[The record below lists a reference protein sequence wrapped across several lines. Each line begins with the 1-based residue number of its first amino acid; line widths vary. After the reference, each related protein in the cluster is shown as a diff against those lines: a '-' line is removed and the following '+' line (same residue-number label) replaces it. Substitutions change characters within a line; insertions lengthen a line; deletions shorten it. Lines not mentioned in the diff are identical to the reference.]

1 MMNKIESVLLEEPK
15 IGLRAIPLLLGGALA
30 VIGIIMCISIV
41 LILPGLGLFLI
52 GTLVAYSAIPKQAVD
67 CPACGSELKARMN
80 EKGVKCEGSGTR
92 TRIKRNKTDGR
103 KWTSCSA
110 WGKDARDKDA

>member
-1 MMNKIESVLLEEPK
+1 MSKIESVLLEEPK

-52 GTLVAYSAIPKQAVD
+52 GTLVAYSAIPKQSVD

-80 EKGVKCEGSGTR
+80 EKGVKCEGCGTR
-92 TRIKRNKTDGR
+92 TPIKWNKTEGS
-103 KWTSCSA
+103 KWTSWSA
-110 WGKDARDKDA
+110 WRKITRDKDV

>member
-1 MMNKIESVLLEEPK
+1 MSKIESVLLEEPK

-41 LILPGLGLFLI
+41 LILPGIGLFLI
-52 GTLVAYSAIPKQAVD
+52 GTLVAYSAVPKQSVD

-80 EKGVKCEGSGTR
+80 EKGVKCEGCGTR
-92 TRIKRNKTDGR
+92 TPIKRSEEH
-103 KWTSCSA
+103 TSELQSWSA
-110 WGKDARDKDA
+110 